1 MMLYTDVILEHS
13 DVQMARTGCDMGES
27 ENWGQPLS
35 LVNRLAHVHEQP
47 LRYPLTRILASPC
60 VRAVPVTEA
69 VLHQPGLVAQSGMDV
84 WGCSDVFCVTP
95 PSQACWLPAISDDSW
110 EKLMAPERP
119 SCQFRTRQ
127 YFFFFFNFI
136 GVT

>member
-60 VRAVPVTEA
+60 VRLLPGQGCTRHRSCATPAGFGSTEWDGRLGVFRC
-69 VLHQPGLVAQSGMDV
+69 VLRDSAQPGLLAP
-84 WGCSDVFCVTP
+84 SD
-95 PSQACWLPAISDDSW
+95 L
-110 EKLMAPERP
+110 
-119 SCQFRTRQ
+119 
-127 YFFFFFNFI
+127 
-136 GVT
+136 